1 MMDGKGMRIP
11 ISEHG
16 VERYVITIQGENA
29 KGKTRTGEYDVTKEE
44 YEQLQVGDLYQRDGK
59 FHG

>member
-1 MMDGKGMRIP
+1 MRIP

-29 KGKTRTGEYDVTKEE
+29 KGKTLTGNYDVTKEA
-44 YEQLQVGDLYQRDGK
+44 YEQLNIGDLYQRDGK